1 MHGRRHSTTPRST
14 MNRRGLLAAAGAAAL
29 TTACGTAAGQPPGEV
44 ALHGD
49 NASWGKPI
57 AAAGRRMKS
66 TAGIGLVPQVIP
78 SLESFEQIVKSS
90 LRTSKTP
97 DMLKYWSGYR
107 LQDLAR
113 TGGIIEMTG
122 HWERAEARGW
132 VYPELRSAF
141 TYKNRVW
148 ALPMNLAYWVFFYN
162 TEVFAEHDLEAPQ
175 TWEDFLAACKR
186 LKSAGIT
193 PLHATTDGR
202 WPAFIWFMEVLVRQ
216 DPRFYQDLMNGRESY
231 TDPRAVRAM
240 RTIVSFFD
248 NDWFTPMDMSHDD
261 AAAGVVHGKVGMMP
275 GGTFLTPSLQA
286 AGGKPG
292 GNVDAF
298 VLPMADARARPSMI
312 FESSALVCTS
322 KGPDRKEAVKAAG
335 QWLHP
340 RVAEAFAHTLQDGC
354 PNPRVEP
361 ANPMVDGIARTA
373 RRKRL
378 WMLNR
383 FWEQGPPELVES
395 TVDDLAGFLLDP
407 PSYRQV
413 LRTMQ
418 ERADE
423 AWQVWREAEKV

>member
-1 MHGRRHSTTPRST
+1 MHGRRHSTTSNPAL
-14 MNRRGLLAAAGAAAL
+14 NRRALLAAAGAAAL
-29 TTACGTAAGQPPGEV
+29 TAACGTAAGRPPGEV

-49 NASWGKPI
+49 NPSWDEPI
-57 AAAGRRMKS
+57 AAAGRRMK
-66 TAGIGLVPQVIP
+66 TLAGIELVPLVIP
-78 SLESFEQIVKSS
+78 SVESFEQIVKSS

-122 HWERAEARGW
+122 PWKRAAARGW
-132 VYPELRSAF
+132 VDPELRGAF
-141 TYKNRVW
+141 TYQGRVW
-148 ALPMNLAYWVFFYN
+148 ALPMNLTYWVFFYN
-162 TEVFAEHDLEAPQ
+162 TEVFAQHDLEAPK
-175 TWEDFLAACKR
+175 TWDDFLAVCKR
-186 LKSAGIT
+186 FKSAGIT

-202 WPAFIWFMEVLVRQ
+202 WPAFIWFMEVLTRQ
-216 DPRFYQDLMNGRESY
+216 DPRFYQDLMNGRGSY
-231 TDPRAVRAM
+231 NDPRAVRAL

-261 AAAGVVHGKVGMMP
+261 AAAAVVHGTLGMMP
-275 GGTFLTPSLQA
+275 GGTFLTPNLQA
-286 AGGKPG
+286 AGGRPG
-292 GNVDAF
+292 ADVDAF
-298 VLPMADARARPSMI
+298 VLPMADPRARPSMI

-322 KGPDRKEAVKAAG
+322 KGPDRAEAVKAAD

-340 RVAEAFAHTLQDGC
+340 RVSEAFTHTLQDGC
-354 PNPRVEP
+354 PNPLVKP
-361 ANPMVDGIARTA
+361 ANPMVEGIARTV
-373 RRKRL
+373 REKRL

-407 PSYRQV
+407 SSYRQV

-423 AWQVWREAEKV
+423 AWRVWREAEKV